1 MFVQTVRHNGLI
13 GSMGRVGACVATAG
27 YATVELDGASWIHDV
42 VAERAP
48 DAIVCLDTFHV
59 IGWATTALD
68 EVRRDEWNKLRQ
80 AGAAK
85 AAKQLKG
92 LRFLLRRNWEHL
104 TMGQREIITALEG
117 ANRRT
122 FRAWQLKEELRHIF
136 ALPLLQAQRA
146 LDAWLAWATRSKLG
160 PFVKLARTVRDYRA
174 SIEATIEWK
183 LTNGIAESNNASIG
197 RVRVNARGFHD
208 PQAFTMIMLDRAG
221 IAPALP
227 WTTAS

>member
-1 MFVQTVRHNGLI
+1 M
-13 GSMGRVGACVATAG
+13 ATAG

-42 VAERAP
+42 VAERAL

-68 EVRRDEWNKLRQ
+68 EVRRGEWNKLRQ

-122 FRAWQLKEELRHIF
+122 FRTG
-136 ALPLLQAQRA
+136 RA
-146 LDAWLAWATRSKLG
+146 S
-160 PFVKLARTVRDYRA
+160 VKLARTVRDYRA

-197 RVRVNARGFHD
+197 RVRVNAR
-208 PQAFTMIMLDRAG
+208 AS
-221 IAPALP
+221 
-227 WTTAS
+227 TTLKRSP